1 MRCRKGRVVRQF
13 PPSAPTLALLLISGL
28 LDVPLPSRCSF
39 NDRSL
44 RSGTC
49 IDPLGGNGKS
59 RRFLNDKSLD
69 LTFSLVI
76 PTRGISK
83 SSPPL
88 PRWNE
93 REWYDDRVSIIS
105 EIRRENFLSGRS
117 FVLERISG
125 LDGYSFLSFSFQLC
139 RWQGLS
145 REQVSTRERIKN
157 DSSHYGGCACEEPLF
172 TARLFS
178 FPRVSFSSSS
188 RSSEH
193 RTRKVISAR
202 CTGKKRG
209 KIYIETFEAR
219 NKFLI
224 SPISSS
230 SSGKRF
236 SFL

>member
-49 IDPLGGNGKS
+49 IDALGGNGKS

-83 SSPPL
+83 SSPPP

-172 TARLFS
+172 TAFSLFLAFLS
-178 FPRVSFSSSS
+178 LPLHVPASIEPEKSSLRV
-188 RSSEH
+188 
-193 RTRKVISAR
+193 AQ
-202 CTGKKRG
+202 GKKRG

>member
-1 MRCRKGRVVRQF
+1 MRYRKGRVVRQF

-59 RRFLNDKSLD
+59 RQFLNDKSLD

-83 SSPPL
+83 SSPPP

-172 TARLFS
+172 TARLFP

-202 CTGKKRG
+202 CTGKKGVKYTSKRSKRG
-209 KIYIETFEAR
+209 INF
-219 NKFLI
+219 
-224 SPISSS
+224 
-230 SSGKRF
+230 
-236 SFL
+236 